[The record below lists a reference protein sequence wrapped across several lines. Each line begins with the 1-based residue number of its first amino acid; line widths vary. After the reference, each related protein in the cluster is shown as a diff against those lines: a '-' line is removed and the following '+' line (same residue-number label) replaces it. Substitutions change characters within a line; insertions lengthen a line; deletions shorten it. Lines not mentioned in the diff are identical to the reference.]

1 MEYYLFTAYDVTE
14 IYRIYQNQLRFISI
28 VSIVFA
34 IVTGVILWAGTRHLL
49 RPLTV
54 VNGSLGKITAGD
66 YQIRIKEQGSSEFQE
81 LIRNVNEMTEAIQN
95 NVEQLRQIADSRK
108 RFVDSL
114 AHEMKTPLTS
124 VMCLGDVLLC
134 KRVVTD
140 SERQEYARIIVEDA
154 KRLRGL
160 SGKLLELSITDN
172 VPLEL
177 ERISIAEL
185 LEGVE
190 ASVTPVLEN
199 GG

>member
-190 ASVTPVLEN
+190 ASVRRCWKN